1 LSQLSPLGLFNIL
14 TTNPIFIYNGALL
27 LKERKKQKI
36 SRSDIAQQLTLHED
50 QIKSIEEHLPHGFAN
65 DHFRALAIKRYAFI
79 LALPIKKIIPPDVP
93 ADTEQ
98 SIVEDIQK
106 IGLSRFVIILLISL
120 VLIIAGSIF
129 VVNIFSDDD
138 VALLANTDVPPT
150 LTQMEEEAGSIK
162 NDLPIVLEI
171 PDQAVAPTDITK
183 KKVDPKVALADTP
196 ALSFICTI
204 ANAAPLTNFSTK
216 LPEKPATY
224 FHLVST
230 QAQTICTLDANN
242 TLATYTLSEGEKL
255 THRGLAP
262 FKIQLDPARSQ
273 LYFEGWKVQLQDQ
286 DIFIKLNPSNG
297 NALTAN

>member
-1 LSQLSPLGLFNIL
+1 LLQLSPLGLFNIL

-50 QIKSIEEHLPHGFAN
+50 QIKSIEEQLPHGFAN

-106 IGLSRFVIILLISL
+106 IGLSKFVIVLLIAI

-129 VVNIFSDDD
+129 LVNIFSDDD
-138 VALLANTDVPPT
+138 VALSANADAPPNLTVLDEETDLV
-150 LTQMEEEAGSIK
+150 K
-162 NDLPIVLEI
+162 NDLPIVLDVPEQ
-171 PDQAVAPTDITK
+171 PVLPTDITE
-183 KKVDPKVALADTP
+183 KKVAPKVASDTP

-204 ANAAPLTNFSTK
+204 ATAAPLTNFSTK

>member
-1 LSQLSPLGLFNIL
+1 M

-50 QIKSIEEHLPHGFAN
+50 QIKSIEEQLPHGFAN

-93 ADTEQ
+93 TDTKQ

-106 IGLSRFVIILLISL
+106 IGLSKFVIILLISL

-138 VALLANTDVPPT
+138 VALSANADAPPNLTVLDEETDLV
-150 LTQMEEEAGSIK
+150 K
-162 NDLPIVLEI
+162 NDLPIVLDV
-171 PDQAVAPTDITK
+171 PGQPVLPTDITE
-183 KKVDPKVALADTP
+183 KKVAPKVASDTP

-204 ANAAPLTNFSTK
+204 ATAAPLTNFSTK

>member
-1 LSQLSPLGLFNIL
+1 L

-50 QIKSIEEHLPHGFAN
+50 QIKSIEEQLPHGFAN

-106 IGLSRFVIILLISL
+106 IGLSKFVIVLLIAI

-138 VALLANTDVPPT
+138 VALSANADAPPNLTVLDEETDLV
-150 LTQMEEEAGSIK
+150 K
-162 NDLPIVLEI
+162 NDLPIVLDVPEQ
-171 PDQAVAPTDITK
+171 PVLPTDITE
-183 KKVDPKVALADTP
+183 KKVAPKVASDTP

-204 ANAAPLTNFSTK
+204 ATAAPLTNFSTK

-262 FKIQLDPARSQ
+262 FKIQLDPTRSQ

>member
-1 LSQLSPLGLFNIL
+1 MLQLSPLGSFNIL

-50 QIKSIEEHLPHGFAN
+50 QIKSIEEQLPHGFAN

-106 IGLSRFVIILLISL
+106 IGLSKFVIVLLIAI

-138 VALLANTDVPPT
+138 VALSANADAPPNLTVLDEETDLV
-150 LTQMEEEAGSIK
+150 K
-162 NDLPIVLEI
+162 NDLPIVLDVPEQ
-171 PDQAVAPTDITK
+171 PVLPTDITE
-183 KKVDPKVALADTP
+183 KKVAPKVASDTP

-204 ANAAPLTNFSTK
+204 ATAAPLTNFSTK

>member
-1 LSQLSPLGLFNIL
+1 L

-50 QIKSIEEHLPHGFAN
+50 QIKSIEEQLPHGFAN

-106 IGLSRFVIILLISL
+106 IGLSKFVIVLLIAI

-138 VALLANTDVPPT
+138 VALSANADAPPNLTVLDEETDLV
-150 LTQMEEEAGSIK
+150 K
-162 NDLPIVLEI
+162 NDLPIVLDVPEQ
-171 PDQAVAPTDITK
+171 PVLPTDITE
-183 KKVDPKVALADTP
+183 KKVAPKVASDTP

-204 ANAAPLTNFSTK
+204 ATAAPLTNFSTK

>member
-1 LSQLSPLGLFNIL
+1 MSPLGLFNIL

-27 LKERKKQKI
+27 LKERKKQRI

-138 VALLANTDVPPT
+138 VALSANADAPPNLTVLDEETDLV
-150 LTQMEEEAGSIK
+150 K
-162 NDLPIVLEI
+162 NDLPIVLDVPEQ
-171 PDQAVAPTDITK
+171 PVLPTDITE
-183 KKVDPKVALADTP
+183 KKVAPKVASDTP

-204 ANAAPLTNFSTK
+204 ATAAPLTNFSTK

>member
-1 LSQLSPLGLFNIL
+1 LQLSPLGSFNIL

-50 QIKSIEEHLPHGFAN
+50 QIKSIEEQLPHGFAN

-106 IGLSRFVIILLISL
+106 IGLSKFVIVLLIAI

-138 VALLANTDVPPT
+138 VALSANADAPPNLTVLDEETDLV
-150 LTQMEEEAGSIK
+150 K
-162 NDLPIVLEI
+162 NDLPIVLDVPEQ
-171 PDQAVAPTDITK
+171 PVLPTDITE
-183 KKVDPKVALADTP
+183 KKVAPKVASDTP

-204 ANAAPLTNFSTK
+204 ATAAPLTNFSTK

-262 FKIQLDPARSQ
+262 FKIQLDPTRSQ

>member
-1 LSQLSPLGLFNIL
+1 MSQLSPLGLFNIL

-50 QIKSIEEHLPHGFAN
+50 QIKSIEEQLPHGFAN

-106 IGLSRFVIILLISL
+106 IGLSKFVIVLLIAI

-129 VVNIFSDDD
+129 LVNIFSDDD
-138 VALLANTDVPPT
+138 VALSANADAPPNLTVLDEETDLV
-150 LTQMEEEAGSIK
+150 K
-162 NDLPIVLEI
+162 NDLPIVLDVPEQ
-171 PDQAVAPTDITK
+171 PVLPTDITE
-183 KKVDPKVALADTP
+183 KKVAPKVASDTP

-204 ANAAPLTNFSTK
+204 ATAAPLTNFSTK

>member
-1 LSQLSPLGLFNIL
+1 LFQLSPLVLFNIL
-14 TTNPIFIYNGALL
+14 TTNPIFISNGALL

-50 QIKSIEEHLPHGFAN
+50 QIKSIEEQLPHGFAN

-106 IGLSRFVIILLISL
+106 IGLSKFVIVLLIAI

-138 VALLANTDVPPT
+138 VALSANADAPPNLTVLDEETDLV
-150 LTQMEEEAGSIK
+150 K
-162 NDLPIVLEI
+162 NDLPIVLDVPEQ
-171 PDQAVAPTDITK
+171 PVLPTDITE
-183 KKVDPKVALADTP
+183 KKVAPKVASDTP

-204 ANAAPLTNFSTK
+204 ATAAPLTNFSTK

>member
-1 LSQLSPLGLFNIL
+1 MQLSPLGLFNIL

-50 QIKSIEEHLPHGFAN
+50 QIKSIEEQLPHGFAN

-93 ADTEQ
+93 TDTEQ

-106 IGLSRFVIILLISL
+106 IGLSKFVIVLLISL

-138 VALLANTDVPPT
+138 VALSANADAPPNLTVLDEETDLV
-150 LTQMEEEAGSIK
+150 K
-162 NDLPIVLEI
+162 NDLPIVLDV
-171 PDQAVAPTDITK
+171 PGQPVLPTDITE
-183 KKVDPKVALADTP
+183 KKVAPKVTSDTP

-204 ANAAPLTNFSTK
+204 ATAAPLTNFSTK

-262 FKIQLDPARSQ
+262 FKIQLDPTRSQ

>member
-1 LSQLSPLGLFNIL
+1 MSQLSPLGLFNIL

-50 QIKSIEEHLPHGFAN
+50 QIKSIEEQLPHGFAN

-79 LALPIKKIIPPDVP
+79 LTLPIKKIIPPDVP

-106 IGLSRFVIILLISL
+106 IGLSKFVIVLLIAI

-138 VALLANTDVPPT
+138 VALSANADAPPNLTVLDEETDLV
-150 LTQMEEEAGSIK
+150 K
-162 NDLPIVLEI
+162 NDLPIVLDVPEQ
-171 PDQAVAPTDITK
+171 PVLPTDITE
-183 KKVDPKVALADTP
+183 KKVAPKVASDTP

-204 ANAAPLTNFSTK
+204 ATAAPLTNFSTK

>member
-1 LSQLSPLGLFNIL
+1 LQLSPLGLFNIL

-50 QIKSIEEHLPHGFAN
+50 QIKSIEEQLPHGFAN

-106 IGLSRFVIILLISL
+106 IGLSKFVIVLLIAI

-138 VALLANTDVPPT
+138 VALSANADAPPNLTVLDEETDLV
-150 LTQMEEEAGSIK
+150 K
-162 NDLPIVLEI
+162 NDLPIVLDVPEQ
-171 PDQAVAPTDITK
+171 PVLPTDITE
-183 KKVDPKVALADTP
+183 KKVAPKVASDTP

-204 ANAAPLTNFSTK
+204 ATAAPLTNFSTK

>member
-1 LSQLSPLGLFNIL
+1 M

-50 QIKSIEEHLPHGFAN
+50 QIKSIEEQLPHGFAN

-106 IGLSRFVIILLISL
+106 IGLSKFVIVLLIAI

-138 VALLANTDVPPT
+138 VALSANADAPPNLTVLNEETDLV
-150 LTQMEEEAGSIK
+150 K
-162 NDLPIVLEI
+162 NDLPIVLDVPEQPI
-171 PDQAVAPTDITK
+171 LPTDITE
-183 KKVDPKVALADTP
+183 KKVAPKVASDTP

-204 ANAAPLTNFSTK
+204 ATAAPLTNFSTK

>member
-1 LSQLSPLGLFNIL
+1 LSQLSPLGSFNIL

-50 QIKSIEEHLPHGFAN
+50 QIKSIEEQLPHGFAN

-106 IGLSRFVIILLISL
+106 IGLSKFVIVLLIAI

-138 VALLANTDVPPT
+138 VALSANADAPPNLTVLDEETDLV
-150 LTQMEEEAGSIK
+150 K
-162 NDLPIVLEI
+162 NDLPIVLDVPEQ
-171 PDQAVAPTDITK
+171 PVLPTDITE
-183 KKVDPKVALADTP
+183 KKVAPKVASDTP

-204 ANAAPLTNFSTK
+204 ATAAPLTNFSTK

>member
-1 LSQLSPLGLFNIL
+1 MLQLSPLGSFNIL

-50 QIKSIEEHLPHGFAN
+50 QIKSIEEQLPHGFAN

-106 IGLSRFVIILLISL
+106 IGLSKFVIVLLIAI

-138 VALLANTDVPPT
+138 VALSANADAPPNLTVLDEETDLV
-150 LTQMEEEAGSIK
+150 K
-162 NDLPIVLEI
+162 NDLPIVLDVPEQ
-171 PDQAVAPTDITK
+171 PVLPTDITE
-183 KKVDPKVALADTP
+183 KKVAPKVASDTP

-204 ANAAPLTNFSTK
+204 ATAAPLTNFSTK

-273 LYFEGWKVQLQDQ
+273 LYFEGWKVQLQAQ

>member
-1 LSQLSPLGLFNIL
+1 M

-50 QIKSIEEHLPHGFAN
+50 QIKSIEEQLPHGFAN

-106 IGLSRFVIILLISL
+106 IGLSKFVIVLLIAI

-138 VALLANTDVPPT
+138 VALSANADAPPNLTVLDEETDLV
-150 LTQMEEEAGSIK
+150 K
-162 NDLPIVLEI
+162 NDLPIVLDVPEQ
-171 PDQAVAPTDITK
+171 PVLPTDITE
-183 KKVDPKVALADTP
+183 KKVAPKVASDTP

-204 ANAAPLTNFSTK
+204 ATAAPLTNFSTK

-262 FKIQLDPARSQ
+262 FKIQLDPTRSQ

>member
-1 LSQLSPLGLFNIL
+1 MLQLSPLGLFNIL

-50 QIKSIEEHLPHGFAN
+50 QIKSIEEQLPHGFAN

-106 IGLSRFVIILLISL
+106 IGLSKFVIVLLIAI

-129 VVNIFSDDD
+129 VVNIFSGDD
-138 VALLANTDVPPT
+138 VALSANADAPPNLTVLDEETDLV
-150 LTQMEEEAGSIK
+150 K
-162 NDLPIVLEI
+162 NDLPIVLDVPEQ
-171 PDQAVAPTDITK
+171 PVLPTDITE
-183 KKVDPKVALADTP
+183 KKVAPKVASDTP

-204 ANAAPLTNFSTK
+204 ATAAPLTNFSTK

>member
-50 QIKSIEEHLPHGFAN
+50 QIKSIEEQLPHGFAN

-106 IGLSRFVIILLISL
+106 IGLSKFVIVLLIAI

-138 VALLANTDVPPT
+138 VALSANADAPPNLTVLDEETDLV
-150 LTQMEEEAGSIK
+150 K
-162 NDLPIVLEI
+162 NDLPIVLDVPEQ
-171 PDQAVAPTDITK
+171 PVLPTDITE
-183 KKVDPKVALADTP
+183 KKVAPKVASDTP

-204 ANAAPLTNFSTK
+204 ATAAPLTNFSTK

>member
-1 LSQLSPLGLFNIL
+1 M
-14 TTNPIFIYNGALL
+14 
-27 LKERKKQKI
+27 
-36 SRSDIAQQLTLHED
+36 IA
-50 QIKSIEEHLPHGFAN
+50 I
-65 DHFRALAIKRYAFI
+65 
-79 LALPIKKIIPPDVP
+79 
-93 ADTEQ
+93 
-98 SIVEDIQK
+98 
-106 IGLSRFVIILLISL
+106 

-138 VALLANTDVPPT
+138 AALSANADAPPNLTVLDEETDLV
-150 LTQMEEEAGSIK
+150 K
-162 NDLPIVLEI
+162 NDLPIVLDVPEQ
-171 PDQAVAPTDITK
+171 PVLPTDITE
-183 KKVDPKVALADTP
+183 KKVAPKVASDTP

-204 ANAAPLTNFSTK
+204 ATAAPLTNFSTK

-262 FKIQLDPARSQ
+262 FKIQLNPARSQ

>member
-1 LSQLSPLGLFNIL
+1 M

-50 QIKSIEEHLPHGFAN
+50 QIKSIEEQLPHGFAN

-106 IGLSRFVIILLISL
+106 IGLSKFVIVLLIAI

-138 VALLANTDVPPT
+138 VALSANADAPPNLTVLDEETDLV
-150 LTQMEEEAGSIK
+150 K
-162 NDLPIVLEI
+162 NDLPIVLDVPEQ
-171 PDQAVAPTDITK
+171 PVLPTDITE
-183 KKVDPKVALADTP
+183 KKVAPKVASDTP

-204 ANAAPLTNFSTK
+204 ATAAPLTNFSTK

-286 DIFIKLNPSNG
+286 DIFIKLNPSNS

>member
-1 LSQLSPLGLFNIL
+1 LLQLSPLGSFNIL

-50 QIKSIEEHLPHGFAN
+50 QIKSIEEQLPHGFAN

-106 IGLSRFVIILLISL
+106 IGLSKFVIVLLIAI

-138 VALLANTDVPPT
+138 VALSANADAPPNLTVLDEETDLV
-150 LTQMEEEAGSIK
+150 K
-162 NDLPIVLEI
+162 NDLPIVLDVPEQ
-171 PDQAVAPTDITK
+171 PVLPTDITE
-183 KKVDPKVALADTP
+183 KKVAPKVASDTP

-204 ANAAPLTNFSTK
+204 ATAAPLTNFSTK

>member
-1 LSQLSPLGLFNIL
+1 LQLSPLGSFNIL

-50 QIKSIEEHLPHGFAN
+50 QIKSIEEQLPHGFAN

-106 IGLSRFVIILLISL
+106 IGLSKFVIVLLIAI

-138 VALLANTDVPPT
+138 VALSANADAPPNLTVLDEETDLV
-150 LTQMEEEAGSIK
+150 K
-162 NDLPIVLEI
+162 NDLPIVLDVPEQ
-171 PDQAVAPTDITK
+171 PVLPTDITE
-183 KKVDPKVALADTP
+183 KKVAPKVASDTP

-204 ANAAPLTNFSTK
+204 ATAAPLTNFSTK

>member
-1 LSQLSPLGLFNIL
+1 L

-138 VALLANTDVPPT
+138 VALSANADAPPNLTVLDEETDLV
-150 LTQMEEEAGSIK
+150 K
-162 NDLPIVLEI
+162 NDLPIVLDVPEQ
-171 PDQAVAPTDITK
+171 PVLPTDITE
-183 KKVDPKVALADTP
+183 KKVAPKVASDTP

-204 ANAAPLTNFSTK
+204 ATAAPLTNFSTK

>member
-1 LSQLSPLGLFNIL
+1 M
-14 TTNPIFIYNGALL
+14 L
-27 LKERKKQKI
+27 LKERKKQRI

-138 VALLANTDVPPT
+138 VALSANADAPPNLTVLDEETDLV
-150 LTQMEEEAGSIK
+150 K
-162 NDLPIVLEI
+162 NDLPIV
-171 PDQAVAPTDITK
+171 
-183 KKVDPKVALADTP
+183 
-196 ALSFICTI
+196 
-204 ANAAPLTNFSTK
+204 
-216 LPEKPATY
+216 
-224 FHLVST
+224 
-230 QAQTICTLDANN
+230 
-242 TLATYTLSEGEKL
+242 
-255 THRGLAP
+255 
-262 FKIQLDPARSQ
+262 
-273 LYFEGWKVQLQDQ
+273 
-286 DIFIKLNPSNG
+286 
-297 NALTAN
+297 

>member
-1 LSQLSPLGLFNIL
+1 MSQLSPLGLFNIL

-50 QIKSIEEHLPHGFAN
+50 QIKSIEEQLPHGFAN

-106 IGLSRFVIILLISL
+106 IGLSKFVIILLISL

-129 VVNIFSDDD
+129 VVNIFSDDNL
-138 VALLANTDVPPT
+138 ALLANADAPPNLTELVEETDLV
-150 LTQMEEEAGSIK
+150 K
-162 NDLPIVLEI
+162 NDLPIVLEV
-171 PDQAVAPTDITK
+171 PEPPVVPTDITE
-183 KKVDPKVALADTP
+183 KKVAPKVASDTQ

-242 TLATYTLSEGEKL
+242 TLATYILSEGEKL

-262 FKIQLDPARSQ
+262 FKIQLDPTRSH

-286 DIFIKLNPSNG
+286 DIFIKLNPFYG
-297 NALTAN
+297 NALTVN

>member
-1 LSQLSPLGLFNIL
+1 LQLSPLGLFNIL

-50 QIKSIEEHLPHGFAN
+50 QIKSIEEQLPHGFAN

-106 IGLSRFVIILLISL
+106 IGLSKFVIVLLIAI

-129 VVNIFSDDD
+129 LVNIFSDDD
-138 VALLANTDVPPT
+138 VALSANADAPPNLTVLDEETDLV
-150 LTQMEEEAGSIK
+150 K
-162 NDLPIVLEI
+162 NDLPIVLDVPEQ
-171 PDQAVAPTDITK
+171 PVLPTDITE
-183 KKVDPKVALADTP
+183 KKVAPKVASDTP

-204 ANAAPLTNFSTK
+204 ATAAPLTNFSTK

>member
-1 LSQLSPLGLFNIL
+1 M

-50 QIKSIEEHLPHGFAN
+50 QIKSIEEQLPHGFAN

-106 IGLSRFVIILLISL
+106 IGLSKFVIVLLISL

-138 VALLANTDVPPT
+138 VALSANADAPPNLTVLDEETDLV
-150 LTQMEEEAGSIK
+150 K
-162 NDLPIVLEI
+162 NDLPIVLDVPEQ
-171 PDQAVAPTDITK
+171 PVLPTDITE
-183 KKVDPKVALADTP
+183 KKVAPKVASDTP

-204 ANAAPLTNFSTK
+204 ATAAPLTNFSTK

>member
-1 LSQLSPLGLFNIL
+1 M

-50 QIKSIEEHLPHGFAN
+50 QIKSIEEQLPHGFAN

-106 IGLSRFVIILLISL
+106 IGLSKFVIVLLIAI
-120 VLIIAGSIF
+120 VLIITGSIF
-129 VVNIFSDDD
+129 LVNIFSDDD
-138 VALLANTDVPPT
+138 VALSANADAPPNLTVLDEETDLV
-150 LTQMEEEAGSIK
+150 K
-162 NDLPIVLEI
+162 NDLPIVLDVPEQ
-171 PDQAVAPTDITK
+171 PVLPTDITE
-183 KKVDPKVALADTP
+183 KKVAPKVASDTP

-204 ANAAPLTNFSTK
+204 ATAAPLTNFSTK

>member
-1 LSQLSPLGLFNIL
+1 M

-50 QIKSIEEHLPHGFAN
+50 QIKSIEEQLPHGFAN

-106 IGLSRFVIILLISL
+106 IGLSKFVIILLISL

-138 VALLANTDVPPT
+138 VALSANADAPPNLTVLDEETDLV
-150 LTQMEEEAGSIK
+150 K
-162 NDLPIVLEI
+162 NDLPIVLDVPEQ
-171 PDQAVAPTDITK
+171 PVLPTDITE
-183 KKVDPKVALADTP
+183 KKVAPKVASDTP

-204 ANAAPLTNFSTK
+204 ATAAPLTNFSTK

>member
-1 LSQLSPLGLFNIL
+1 M

-50 QIKSIEEHLPHGFAN
+50 QIKSIEEQLPHGFAN

-106 IGLSRFVIILLISL
+106 IGLSKFVIVLLIAI

-138 VALLANTDVPPT
+138 VALSANADAPPNLTVLDEETDLV
-150 LTQMEEEAGSIK
+150 K
-162 NDLPIVLEI
+162 NDLPIVLDVPEQ
-171 PDQAVAPTDITK
+171 PVLPTDITE
-183 KKVDPKVALADTP
+183 KKVAPKVASDTP

-204 ANAAPLTNFSTK
+204 ATAAPLTNFSTK

>member
-1 LSQLSPLGLFNIL
+1 MLQLSPLGSFNIL

-50 QIKSIEEHLPHGFAN
+50 QIKSIEEQLPHGFAN

-106 IGLSRFVIILLISL
+106 IGLSKFVIVLLIAI

-138 VALLANTDVPPT
+138 VALSANADAPPNLTVLDEETDLV
-150 LTQMEEEAGSIK
+150 K
-162 NDLPIVLEI
+162 NDLPIVLDV
-171 PDQAVAPTDITK
+171 PGQPVLPTDITE
-183 KKVDPKVALADTP
+183 KKVAPKVASDTP

-204 ANAAPLTNFSTK
+204 ATAAPLTNFSTK

-224 FHLVST
+224 FH
-230 QAQTICTLDANN
+230 
-242 TLATYTLSEGEKL
+242 
-255 THRGLAP
+255 
-262 FKIQLDPARSQ
+262 
-273 LYFEGWKVQLQDQ
+273 KV
-286 DIFIKLNPSNG
+286 G
-297 NALTAN
+297 N

>member
-1 LSQLSPLGLFNIL
+1 MSQLSPLGSFNIL

-50 QIKSIEEHLPHGFAN
+50 QIKSIEEQLPHGFAN

-106 IGLSRFVIILLISL
+106 IGLSKFVIVLLIAI

-138 VALLANTDVPPT
+138 VALSANADAPPNLTVLDEETDLV
-150 LTQMEEEAGSIK
+150 K
-162 NDLPIVLEI
+162 NDLPIVLDVPEQ
-171 PDQAVAPTDITK
+171 PVLPTDITE
-183 KKVDPKVALADTP
+183 KKVAPKVASDTP

-204 ANAAPLTNFSTK
+204 ATAAPLTNFSTK

>member
-1 LSQLSPLGLFNIL
+1 MLQLSPLGLFNIL

-50 QIKSIEEHLPHGFAN
+50 QIKSIEEQLPHGFAN

-106 IGLSRFVIILLISL
+106 IGLSKFVIVLLIAI

-138 VALLANTDVPPT
+138 AALSANADAPPNLTVLDEETDLV
-150 LTQMEEEAGSIK
+150 K
-162 NDLPIVLEI
+162 NDLPIVLDVPEQ
-171 PDQAVAPTDITK
+171 PVLPTDITE
-183 KKVDPKVALADTP
+183 KKVAPKVASDTP

-204 ANAAPLTNFSTK
+204 ATAAPLTNFSTK

>member
-1 LSQLSPLGLFNIL
+1 M

-50 QIKSIEEHLPHGFAN
+50 QIKSIEEQLPHGFAN

-106 IGLSRFVIILLISL
+106 IGLSKFVIVLLIAI
-120 VLIIAGSIF
+120 VLIIAGFIF

-138 VALLANTDVPPT
+138 AALSANADAPPNLTVLDEETDLV
-150 LTQMEEEAGSIK
+150 K
-162 NDLPIVLEI
+162 NDLPIVLDVPEQ
-171 PDQAVAPTDITK
+171 PVLPTDITE
-183 KKVDPKVALADTP
+183 KKVAPKVASDTP

-204 ANAAPLTNFSTK
+204 ATAAPLTNFSTK

>member
-1 LSQLSPLGLFNIL
+1 M

-50 QIKSIEEHLPHGFAN
+50 QIKSIEEQLPHGFAN

-93 ADTEQ
+93 TDTKQ

-106 IGLSRFVIILLISL
+106 IGLSKFVIILLISL

-138 VALLANTDVPPT
+138 VALSANADAPPNLTVLDEETDLV
-150 LTQMEEEAGSIK
+150 K
-162 NDLPIVLEI
+162 NDLPIVLDVPEQ
-171 PDQAVAPTDITK
+171 PVLPTDITE
-183 KKVDPKVALADTP
+183 KKVAPKVASDTP

-204 ANAAPLTNFSTK
+204 ATAAPLTNFSTK

>member
-1 LSQLSPLGLFNIL
+1 M

-50 QIKSIEEHLPHGFAN
+50 QIKSIEEQLPHGFAN

-106 IGLSRFVIILLISL
+106 IGLSKFVIVLLIAI

-138 VALLANTDVPPT
+138 VALSANADAPPNLTVLDEETDLV
-150 LTQMEEEAGSIK
+150 K
-162 NDLPIVLEI
+162 NDLPIVLDVPEQ
-171 PDQAVAPTDITK
+171 PVLPTDITE
-183 KKVDPKVALADTP
+183 KKVAPKVASDTP

-204 ANAAPLTNFSTK
+204 ATAAPLTNFSTK

-224 FHLVST
+224 FHLLST

>member
-1 LSQLSPLGLFNIL
+1 MLQLSPLGSFNIL

-50 QIKSIEEHLPHGFAN
+50 QIKSIEEQLPHGFAN

-106 IGLSRFVIILLISL
+106 IGLSKFVIILLISL

-138 VALLANTDVPPT
+138 VALSANADAPPNLTVLDEETDLV
-150 LTQMEEEAGSIK
+150 K
-162 NDLPIVLEI
+162 NDLPIVLDVPEQ
-171 PDQAVAPTDITK
+171 PVLPTDITE
-183 KKVDPKVALADTP
+183 KKVAPKVASDTP

-204 ANAAPLTNFSTK
+204 ATAAPLTNFSTK

>member
-1 LSQLSPLGLFNIL
+1 MSQLSPLGLFNIL

-50 QIKSIEEHLPHGFAN
+50 QIKSIEEQLPHGFAN

-106 IGLSRFVIILLISL
+106 IGLSKFVIVLLIAI

-138 VALLANTDVPPT
+138 VALSANADAPPNLTVLDEETDLV
-150 LTQMEEEAGSIK
+150 K
-162 NDLPIVLEI
+162 NDLPIVLDVPEQ
-171 PDQAVAPTDITK
+171 PVLPTDITE
-183 KKVDPKVALADTP
+183 KKVAPKVASDTP

-204 ANAAPLTNFSTK
+204 ATAAPLTNFSTK